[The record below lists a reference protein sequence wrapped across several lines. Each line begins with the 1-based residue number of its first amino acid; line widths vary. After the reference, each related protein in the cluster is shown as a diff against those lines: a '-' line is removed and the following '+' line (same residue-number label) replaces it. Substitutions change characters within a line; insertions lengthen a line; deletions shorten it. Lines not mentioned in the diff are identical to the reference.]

1 MRFQKISID
10 HFGKLSNV
18 TLEPEGGL
26 NLIYGANEEGKTTLM
41 AFLKMMFYGDKSRAS
56 DVSKNLRRRYQPW
69 DGSPMGGAVEFE
81 QGGIHYR
88 LERQFGKSNSTDK
101 ILLYRGDTGESEV
114 LSGGEAPGVRF
125 FGMSSE
131 TFERTVFI
139 GQAGA
144 IPGVDAKDEI
154 TAKLTNLVSAGDE
167 TVSAKQVDVRLNAA
181 IEQLVSKRKKTG
193 LLDRLY
199 ETRQSLFEQH
209 RQALEREQQLY
220 RSQQQLEQ
228 QREEYRLRTQEKQ
241 KLEDRLTVQQKLTQ
255 LSQLQLAIDR
265 QETLDKLSDQLRSYQ
280 KQLTG
285 DRVTV
290 EEDYLEEY
298 RKLKQQLSTGETLV
312 QQRKKDLNALAPEQT
327 AWQPRQATR
336 QDLERLTGL
345 LDQRTQAASQLDQLE
360 LEQKA
365 AQEQQRLENEIT
377 KIASQH
383 VDILKQQQQQ
393 SEDCTKL
400 RQAITK
406 NQQSLQEMTEKLET
420 AQKEL
425 EEKQENLKLAHS
437 DYQVALHN
445 TASIAKLSEQK
456 LLSAQQNLNLASEE
470 KKVKQE
476 FRVRRRLNKAM
487 FISALVVAAVSIVLG
502 LLVTPYVFTGLAVA
516 VLLLVLSF
524 EREQVR
530 STATT
535 MVDEQQM
542 DEAYHQYDD
551 VLSEI
556 RVDQEIAR
564 QQQAKAKTVYET
576 LETGV
581 GEAQTNL
588 EHWQKETDS
597 LQQQG
602 ESLHGQLHTQELELD
617 FLQRRLADLEQ
628 RRQQYTVLLEQ
639 LPNRTQSTLSQLERK
654 RQELEQEMQ
663 RLQRQADWMLSRF
676 GCSSLDEMQAAV
688 IQAEANRAAQS
699 TREETYETLLSTMEE
714 AQERVN
720 ELQQRILWLA
730 GQFHP
735 VETLD
740 QAEQQMSRLEGI
752 LEAASEVQTKIQSL
766 QGLEQSD
773 YAGMTVAGMVEQE
786 AQLTQQIHQLSPDQE
801 PDTLSEEELER
812 LRRRAQQA
820 GEEAQQSRES
830 AALLQQECVRLS
842 QLETPAQLDNRL
854 SQVQSQIRDLENRLG
869 SLELARSVL
878 SQAEGEMR
886 QSFGPL
892 LNQKTGDLLRRL
904 TGGKYDRVLI
914 NKNLELSVQEN
925 QSVMSRPWQSLSS
938 GTVDQSYL
946 ALRLAISELLDEKN
960 LPVLLDDVLIQYDD
974 RRTQLA
980 VEFLAEYSHQRQ
992 VLFFTCHGQLIK
1004 QFRQHSRRVK
1014 VSAIAASETR

>member
-1 MRFQKISID
+1 MRIQKISIE
-10 HFGKLSNV
+10 HFGKLSGV
-18 TLEPEGGL
+18 TLEPESGL

-41 AFLKMMFYGDKSRAS
+41 AFLKMMFYGDKSRTG
-56 DVSKNLRRRYQPW
+56 DVSRNMRRRYQPW

-88 LERQFGKSNSTDK
+88 LERQFGKSNSTDR
-101 ILLYRGDTGESEV
+101 ILLYRGDTGGSET
-114 LSGGEAPGVRF
+114 LSGGEAPGTRF

-139 GQAGA
+139 GQTGA
-144 IPGVDAKDEI
+144 IPGVDAQDEI

-167 TVSAKQVDVRLNAA
+167 TVSAKQVDTRLNAA

-193 LLDRLY
+193 LLDKLY
-199 ETRQSLFEQH
+199 ETRQDLFEQH
-209 RQALEREQQLY
+209 RQALEREKQLVLY
-220 RSQQQLEQ
+220 QQQLEQ
-228 QREEYRLRTQEKQ
+228 QREEYRKRTQEKK
-241 KLEDRLTVQQKLTQ
+241 KLEDRVTVQQKLSQ
-255 LSQLQLAIDR
+255 LSRLRSAIER
-265 QETLDKLSDQLRSYQ
+265 QEALDQLNAQLRSYQ
-280 KQLTG
+280 QQLTG
-285 DRVTV
+285 DHVVV

-298 RKLKQQLSTGETLV
+298 RQLKQRLSTGETLV
-312 QQRKKDLNALAPEQT
+312 RQREKDLESLAPEQT
-327 AWQPRQATR
+327 SLQPRQASR

-345 LDQRTQAASQLDQLE
+345 LDQRTLVSSRLDQLE

-365 AQEQQRLENEIT
+365 ALEQQRLENEIQ
-377 KIASQH
+377 KIAGQRQN
-383 VDILKQQQQQ
+383 ILAQQQQQ
-393 SEDCTKL
+393 MEDSSKL
-400 RQAITK
+400 RQTITK
-406 NQQSLQEMTEKLET
+406 NQQTLEEMTGKWEA

-487 FISALVVAAVSIVLG
+487 FISALVVAAVSVVLG
-502 LLVTPYVFTGLAVA
+502 LLVTPYVFSGLAVA

-524 EREQVR
+524 ERERVR

-542 DEAYHQYDD
+542 DDAYHQYDD

-576 LETGV
+576 LETGIREV
-581 GEAQTNL
+581 QANV
-588 EHWQKETDS
+588 EHWQKETES

-602 ESLHGQLHTQELELD
+602 ESLHNRLHTQELELE
-617 FLQRRLADLEQ
+617 FLQRHLADLEQ
-628 RRQQYTVLLEQ
+628 RRQQYAVLLEQ
-639 LPNRTQSTLSQLERK
+639 IPNRTQSTLPQLER
-654 RQELEQEMQ
+654 RHQELEQEMQ
-663 RLQRQADWMLSRF
+663 RLQRQADWTLSRF
-676 GCSSLDEMQAAV
+676 GCTSLDEMQAAV
-688 IQAEANRAAQS
+688 IQAEASRAAQS
-699 TREETYETLLSTMEE
+699 TREETYEALVSGMEE
-714 AQERVN
+714 AREQVN
-720 ELQQRILWLA
+720 ELQQQILWLA
-730 GQFHP
+730 GRFHG
-735 VETLD
+735 VETLE
-740 QAEQQMSRLEGI
+740 QADRQMERLEGI
-752 LEAASEVQTKIQSL
+752 LEAASEVQTKLQSL

-773 YAGMTVAGMVEQE
+773 YAGMTVAGMVEQK
-786 AQLTQQIHQLSPDQE
+786 AQLSQQIQLLSTEKE
-801 PDTLSEEELER
+801 PASLSEEELER

-820 GEEAQQSRES
+820 GEEAQQCRES
-830 AALLQQECVRLS
+830 AALLQQECVQLS
-842 QLETPAQLDNRL
+842 KLESPAQLDNRL
-854 SQVQSQIRDLENRLG
+854 SQIQGQIRELENRLN

-892 LNQKTGDLLRRL
+892 LNQKTGELLKRL

-914 NKNLELSVQEN
+914 SKNLELSVQEN

-974 RRTQLA
+974 RRTRLA
-980 VEFLAEYSHQRQ
+980 VEFLADYSRQRQ

-1004 QFRQHSRRVK
+1004 QFRQHSRKVK
-1014 VSAIAASETR
+1014 VCAIGRAEN

>member
-1 MRFQKISID
+1 MRFQKICID
-10 HFGKLSNV
+10 HFGKLSGV
-18 TLEPEGGL
+18 TLEPESGL

-88 LERQFGKSNSTDK
+88 LERQFGKSNSTDR
-101 ILLYRGDTGESEV
+101 ILLYRGDTGLSET
-114 LSGGEAPGVRF
+114 LSGGETPGARF

-139 GQAGA
+139 GQTGA
-144 IPGVDAKDEI
+144 IPGVDAQDEI

-167 TVSAKQVDVRLNAA
+167 TVSAKQVDTRLNAA
-181 IEQLVSKRKKTG
+181 IEQLVAKRKKNG

-199 ETRQSLFEQH
+199 ETRQGLFEQRH
-209 RQALEREQQLY
+209 LALEREQQLLQHQ
-220 RSQQQLEQ
+220 RQLEQ
-228 QREEYRLRTQEKQ
+228 QREEYRQRTQDKQ
-241 KLEDRLTVQQKLTQ
+241 KLEDQLTVQQKLTQ
-255 LSQLQLAIDR
+255 LSRLQVAIER
-265 QETLDKLSDQLRSYQ
+265 QETLDRLTDQLRGYQ
-280 KQLTG
+280 QQLTG

-290 EEDYLEEY
+290 DEDYLEEY
-298 RKLKQQLSTGETLV
+298 RKLKQQLSTGQTLV
-312 QQRKKDLNALAPEQT
+312 QQREKDLTALAPEQT
-327 AWQPRQATR
+327 SLQPRQATR

-345 LDQRTQAASQLDQLE
+345 LDQRGQAASQLDQLE

-365 AQEQQRLENEIT
+365 AQEQQRLGSEIQRIT
-377 KIASQH
+377 SQH
-383 VDILKQQQQQ
+383 SDILQQQKQQ
-393 SEDCTKL
+393 SDDCTKL

-406 NQQSLQEMTEKLET
+406 NQQALEEMTQKLDA

-425 EEKQENLKLAHS
+425 DEKQENLKLAHS

-487 FISALVVAAVSIVLG
+487 FVSALVVAAISVILG

-516 VLLLVLSF
+516 ILLLVLSF

-535 MVDEQQM
+535 MVDQQQM
-542 DEAYHQYDD
+542 DDAYHQYDD

-576 LETGV
+576 LESGV
-581 GEAQTNL
+581 SEAQANV
-588 EHWQKETDS
+588 EHWQKETES

-602 ESLHGQLHTQELELD
+602 ETLHGQLHTQELELE
-617 FLQRRLADLEQ
+617 FLQRHLADLEQ
-628 RRQQYTVLLEQ
+628 RRQQYTVMLER
-639 LPNRTQSTLSQLERK
+639 LPNRTQSSLPQLDRR

-663 RLQRQADWMLSRF
+663 RLQRQADWTLSRF
-676 GCSSLDEMQAAV
+676 GCTSLDEMQAAV

-699 TREETYETLLSTMEE
+699 TREETYEALVAGMEE
-714 AQERVN
+714 AQEQVK

-730 GQFHP
+730 GQFQP
-735 VETLD
+735 VADLG
-740 QAEQQMSRLEGI
+740 QAEEQMTRLEGI

-766 QGLEQSD
+766 QVLDQGD

-786 AQLTQQIHQLSPDQE
+786 AQLTQQIHQLSPEKE
-801 PDTLSEEELER
+801 PETLSEEELER
-812 LRRRAQQA
+812 LRRRSQQA
-820 GEEAQQSRES
+820 GEEAQQRRES

-842 QLETPAQLDNRL
+842 QMETPAQLDNRL
-854 SQVQSQIRDLENRLG
+854 SQIQGQIRELENRLG

-980 VEFLAEYSHQRQ
+980 VEFLADYSHQRQ

-1014 VSAIAASETR
+1014 VSTILKSQD